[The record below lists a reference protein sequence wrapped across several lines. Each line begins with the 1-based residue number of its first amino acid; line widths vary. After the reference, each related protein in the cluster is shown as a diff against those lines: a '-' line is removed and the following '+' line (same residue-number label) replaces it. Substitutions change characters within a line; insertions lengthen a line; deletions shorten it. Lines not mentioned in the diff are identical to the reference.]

1 MGTHLNGLIVAVDG
15 GGSKT
20 HAVALTLDG
29 ELVGRGDGPG
39 SSPHWVGVEASI
51 DIVDAAV
58 REAAGSA
65 EVTQSNVYLSGL
77 DLDTE
82 VDAYATA
89 LYRVSWNGPDTVV
102 ANDLWALLR
111 AGTESPDAVAVIC
124 GTGINA
130 VGVRADGATARFSA
144 LGPISGDW
152 GGGSG
157 LGEEAL
163 WHAARAE
170 DRRGPETL
178 LREIVLEGMGV
189 GSIAQ
194 LTEQLHFGTRSLT
207 ELAVLSP
214 GVFEAAQRGDAI
226 AGTIVD
232 RQADEV
238 VAFARA
244 SLIRLDLLDQEVP
257 VVLGG
262 GIIRAGDERMM
273 TRIAERLAAD
283 APKARVVLVTAP
295 PIVGAGLLAL
305 ESAGA
310 TRDALERARTE
321 LTR

>member
-1 MGTHLNGLIVAVDG
+1 
-15 GGSKT
+15 
-20 HAVALTLDG
+20 
-29 ELVGRGDGPG
+29 
-39 SSPHWVGVEASI
+39 VEASI

-58 REAAGSA
+58 RDAVGSA

-130 VGVRADGATARFSA
+130 VGVRADWATARFSA

-178 LREIVLEGMGV
+178 LRRVVLEGMGV

-214 GVFEAAQRGDAI
+214 GVFEAARRGDAI
-226 AGTIVD
+226 AGTLVD

-244 SLIRLDLLDQEVP
+244 SLIRLELLDHEVP

-283 APKARVVLVTAP
+283 APKAHIVLVTAP

-310 TRDALERARTE
+310 SRSALDRARDE

>member
-1 MGTHLNGLIVAVDG
+1 
-15 GGSKT
+15 
-20 HAVALTLDG
+20 
-29 ELVGRGDGPG
+29 
-39 SSPHWVGVEASI
+39 VEASI
-51 DIVDAAV
+51 DIVDATV
-58 REAAGSA
+58 LEATGSA
-65 EVTQSNVYLSGL
+65 EVAQSNVYLSGL

-89 LYRVSWNGPDTVV
+89 LFRVSWNGPGTVV

-130 VGVRADGATARFSA
+130 VGVRADGTTARFAA

-178 LREIVLEGMGV
+178 LREVVLEGMGV
-189 GSIAQ
+189 GSIAE

-214 GVFEAAQRGDAI
+214 GVFEAARRGDEV
-226 AGTIVD
+226 AGAVVD

-244 SLIRLDLLDQEVP
+244 SLIRLGLLDREVP

-262 GIIRAGDERMM
+262 GVIRAADERMM
-273 TRIAERLAAD
+273 SRIAERLAAD
-283 APKARVVLVTAP
+283 APKARIVLVSAP

-310 TRDALERARTE
+310 SREALDRARQLLVE
-321 LTR
+321 

>member
-1 MGTHLNGLIVAVDG
+1 MGLIVGVDG

-29 ELVGRGDGPG
+29 EVVGRGDGPG
-39 SSPHWVGVEASI
+39 ASPHWIGVEASI
-51 DIVDAAV
+51 DIVDATV
-58 REAAGSA
+58 LEATGSA

-89 LYRVSWNGPDTVV
+89 LFRVSWNGPGTVV

-130 VGVRADGATARFSA
+130 VGVRADGATARFAA

-178 LREIVLEGMGV
+178 LREVVLRGMGV
-189 GSIAQ
+189 GSIAE

-207 ELAVLSP
+207 DLAVLSP
-214 GVFEAAQRGDAI
+214 GVFDAARRGDEV
-226 AGTIVD
+226 AGAIVD

-244 SLIRLDLLDQEVP
+244 SLIRLDLLDSDVP

-262 GIIRAGDERMM
+262 GVIRAADERMM
-273 TRIAERLAAD
+273 SRIGERLAAD
-283 APKARVVLVTAP
+283 APKARIVLVSAP

-310 TRDALERARTE
+310 SRTALDRARASLVE
-321 LTR
+321 